1 MKKFG
6 LILSQ
11 RSTWIG
17 ITTFAGAVGA
27 ALSPEQ
33 STAIVEAGASVFGLI
48 LMFWKD

>member
-6 LILSQ
+6 FVLSQ

-27 ALSPEQ
+27 TLNPEQ
-33 STAIVEAGASVFGLI
+33 SAAIAEAGASVFGLI
-48 LMFWKD
+48 LMFWSD